1 MPLGLEESSVR
12 ENADVLVSVILPWS
26 LLSLISQDLDS
37 SSIQWYI
44 YCQARLHR
52 GTVLCAFDESS
63 WNWVIVNECR
73 LFSTRCFQ
81 MAVGEW
87 SVKGSTV
94 ANTDEWLTQWRMLEL
109 GEHAWNLLRKALLAA
124 VTGGEEVPGGGRG
137 AWTGGREGTKVN
149 RFAHGESSPISLL
162 TSWSWNFF
170 FLLKSTMTTL
180 EIFLKENTPRIPLY
194 WWYFHTTFQLWK

>member
-1 MPLGLEESSVR
+1 MQTFLCR
-12 ENADVLVSVILPWS
+12 WS
-26 LLSLISQDLDS
+26 FRDPSLAWSPKISTARPYNDTSTVKPGCIVAQFCVPSMSPHGTELL
-37 SSIQWYI
+37 
-44 YCQARLHR
+44 
-52 GTVLCAFDESS
+52 F
-63 WNWVIVNECR
+63 NECR